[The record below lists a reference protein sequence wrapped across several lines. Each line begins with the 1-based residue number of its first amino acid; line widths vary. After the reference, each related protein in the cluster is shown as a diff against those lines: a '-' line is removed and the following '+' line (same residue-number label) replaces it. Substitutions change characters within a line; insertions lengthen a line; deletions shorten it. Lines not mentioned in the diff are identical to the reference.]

1 MSLAVA
7 CNRNDAAFDLISVY
21 CEFLDALAYVIRVL
35 DLDIVY
41 VASEL
46 TLYLESV
53 PS

>member
-1 MSLAVA
+1 MSLAVTA
-7 CNRNDAAFDLISVY
+7 NRYDAAFDLISVD
-21 CEFLDALAYVIRVL
+21 CELLDALAYVIRVL
-35 DLDIVY
+35 DLDLVY